1 MRLGNPWQPERHK
14 QPEGNMTPPLNAD
27 EVSLALET
35 SNDGV
40 VKGSRVERE
49 ERKRRRSREP
59 VTKRPAPGIHS

>member
-1 MRLGNPWQPERHK
+1 
-14 QPEGNMTPPLNAD
+14 MTPPLNAD